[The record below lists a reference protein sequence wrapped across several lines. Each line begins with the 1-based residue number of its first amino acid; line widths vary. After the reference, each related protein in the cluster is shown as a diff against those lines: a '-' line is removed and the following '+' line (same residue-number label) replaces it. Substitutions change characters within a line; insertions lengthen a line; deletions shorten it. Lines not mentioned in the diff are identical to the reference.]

1 MAPAQPVLRPIETPR
16 SRGLSASG
24 LFLRSVGPDDG
35 DALQDYVRHMSPES
49 RTNRF
54 FGALRELP
62 PTELARA
69 ISANGRDRLTLF
81 MVSRSGG
88 IETVIGE
95 ARVALYCAERE
106 GEFGMS
112 LADDFRGRGLGS
124 IFLGL
129 IEERAAA
136 GGIETLFG
144 DTLRSNESMIGLA
157 RARGYRLSQGLEART
172 VRMRKRL
179 DQVAPDLPCR
189 KWNAAGLSA
198 VS

>member
-1 MAPAQPVLRPIETPR
+1 MASLPLRIETQR
-16 SRGLSASG
+16 SRVSSE
-24 LFLRSVGPDDG
+24 LFLRSIRTDDG
-35 DALQDYVRHMSPES
+35 DALQDYVRRMSPQA

-54 FGALRELP
+54 FGPLRELP
-62 PTELARA
+62 PGELARA
-69 ISANGRDRLTLF
+69 LAANERDRLTLLLTSQSF
-81 MVSRSGG
+81 DE
-88 IETVIGE
+88 ETIIGE
-95 ARVALYCAERE
+95 ARVALSCVERE

-124 IFLGL
+124 ILLGL

-136 GGIETLFG
+136 DGIETLFG

-157 RARGYRLSQGLEART
+157 RARGYRLSEGPEARAI
-172 VRMRKRL
+172 RMRKRL

-189 KWNAAGLSA
+189 KWNAAGLSG